1 MIGRKTSG
9 GFVITSNPLR
19 PPLTVKVSGDALGL
33 GLPLGVAGG
42 VGAGEGDGGA
52 GGVGVGGPCN
62 VKLAHGPGGTVAHS
76 RCAPGPSPGK
86 GVTTFEKLP
95 LESVVTLAA
104 TWACV
109 SQKRLIDSLARKYE
123 PVAVIRVLGPPAAKS
138 RTMLA
143 AVGVGVG
150 VAQGPLAG
158 HPVSNAARVIGEM
171 ATSAAAAT
179 IALTINRA
187 CVTRNLGTGIE
198 PMK

>member
-9 GFVITSNPLR
+9 GFVITSNPPR
-19 PPLTVKVSGDALGL
+19 PPLTVNVSGDALGL
-33 GLPLGVAGG
+33 GLPLGDADG

-76 RCAPGPSPGK
+76 RCAPGLSPGK

-104 TWACV
+104 TWDCV

-123 PVAVIRVLGPPAAKS
+123 PVAVTRVLGPPAAMS

-143 AVGVGVG
+143 AVGVGVITGDG
-150 VAQGPLAG
+150 VGLGVGVGAELGVGLG
-158 HPVSNAARVIGEM
+158 VGVGIG
-171 ATSAAAAT
+171 
-179 IALTINRA
+179 
-187 CVTRNLGTGIE
+187 VGDG
-198 PMK
+198 

>member
-1 MIGRKTSG
+1 
-9 GFVITSNPLR
+9 
-19 PPLTVKVSGDALGL
+19 LTVSVSGEALGL
-33 GLPLGVAGG
+33 GVPLADADG
-42 VGAGEGDGGA
+42 VGEDEEGDGGA

-76 RCAPGPSPGK
+76 RCAPGLSPGK

-95 LESVVTLAA
+95 LESLVTLAA
-104 TWACV
+104 TWDCV
-109 SQKRLIDSLARKYE
+109 SQKRLIDSLARKYV

-143 AVGVGVG
+143 ATGVGVG

-158 HPVSNAARVIGEM
+158 HPVWNPARAIGEM
-171 ATSAAAAT
+171 ATSTAAAT

-187 CVTRNLGTGIE
+187 CVTRNLGTGIR